1 MLPVALQKTPRRA
14 AQERRVHGLIIA
26 TGAGSG
32 AGEAVVPRWGT
43 MARALRCAPLRKRI
57 VQISTNT
64 VVTLTYKLY
73 SGADEL
79 IEETSV
85 PISYLHGG
93 HHGIFPG
100 IEDALT
106 GKQAGDVCSVTLEPE
121 DAFGEYDA
129 ELVRV
134 ETPDRF
140 PDDVKVGMQFEE
152 AVDDDESAT
161 RVFTV
166 TDIADGKVVVDGNH
180 PLAGQRLRFDC
191 RVLDVRQATPDEL
204 EHGHVHGPG
213 AHH

>member
-1 MLPVALQKTPRRA
+1 
-14 AQERRVHGLIIA
+14 
-26 TGAGSG
+26 
-32 AGEAVVPRWGT
+32 
-43 MARALRCAPLRKRI
+43 MARARRRALRPPLWERI
-57 VQISTNT
+57 VQISNNT

-73 SGADEL
+73 SAGGEL
-79 IEETSV
+79 IEETSQ

-93 HHGIFPG
+93 HHGIFPR
-100 IEDALT
+100 IEAALA
-106 GKQAGDVCSVTLEPE
+106 GKRAGDTCSVTLEPE

-152 AVDDDESAT
+152 SVDDDDRAT

-166 TDIADGKVVVDGNH
+166 TDVADGKVVVDGNH
-180 PLAGQRLRFDC
+180 ALAGQRLRFDC
-191 RVLDVRQATPDEL
+191 TVHDVRRATPDEL

>member
-1 MLPVALQKTPRRA
+1 
-14 AQERRVHGLIIA
+14 
-26 TGAGSG
+26 
-32 AGEAVVPRWGT
+32 
-43 MARALRCAPLRKRI
+43 
-57 VQISTNT
+57 VQISANT
-64 VVTLTYKLY
+64 VVTITYKLY
-73 SGADEL
+73 SAAGEL
-79 IEETSV
+79 IEQTSE

-100 IEDALT
+100 IEAALV
-106 GKQAGDVCSVTLEPE
+106 GKQAGDVCSIALEPE

-134 ETPDRF
+134 EAQDRF

-152 AVDDDESAT
+152 AGDEDEQET
-161 RVFTV
+161 RIFTV
-166 TDIADGKVVVDGNH
+166 TDIAGGKVVVDGNH

-191 RVLDVRQATPDEL
+191 TVLDVRQATPDEL

>member
-1 MLPVALQKTPRRA
+1 
-14 AQERRVHGLIIA
+14 
-26 TGAGSG
+26 
-32 AGEAVVPRWGT
+32 
-43 MARALRCAPLRKRI
+43 MARALRGAVRPSLGKRI
-57 VQISTNT
+57 VQISANT

-73 SGADEL
+73 SATGEL
-79 IEETSV
+79 IEETSA

-100 IEDALT
+100 IEEALSGKTT
-106 GKQAGDVCSVTLEPE
+106 GEACSVLLEPD

-161 RVFTV
+161 RIFTV
-166 TDIADGKVVVDGNH
+166 TDIADGKVVIDGNH

-191 RVLDVRQATPDEL
+191 RVLDVREATPDEL

>member
-1 MLPVALQKTPRRA
+1 M
-14 AQERRVHGLIIA
+14 
-26 TGAGSG
+26 
-32 AGEAVVPRWGT
+32 
-43 MARALRCAPLRKRI
+43 
-57 VQISTNT
+57 QISANT
-64 VVTLTYKLY
+64 VVTLSYKLY
-73 SGADEL
+73 SAAGEL
-79 IEETSV
+79 VEETGA

-93 HHGIFPG
+93 HHGIFPR
-100 IEDALT
+100 IEEALAN
-106 GKQAGDVCSVTLEPE
+106 KQTGDVCSVTLEPE

-152 AVDDDESAT
+152 TADDDDSAA
-161 RVFTV
+161 RIFTV
-166 TDIADGKVVVDGNH
+166 TDVAGGRVVVDGNH

-191 RVLDVRQATPDEL
+191 TVLDVRPATSDEL